1 MDVSVSLLSTQRI
14 VLKYFKST
22 TLSLGEDH
30 CRKKK
35 KHAISACWLLA
46 QENSIQQSQIVHFLW
61 SEISLLQSFFLNIL
75 PQGTHITVKYF
86 SNITPTERCCAVFLP
101 PTDFRRSEISLMLL
115 SLHGNQKEGNVTGF
129 SDYILIFAQVVQTKL
144 KSKTNK
150 QKPAKKPHS
159 QICQAVLLI
168 CRLGSS
174 SLSPPWIVLFLKV
187 LFGFLTLVFPL
198 GT

>member
-1 MDVSVSLLSTQRI
+1 MLVIGTGSQHST
-14 VLKYFKST
+14 KSDCAFFVIRNQFT
-22 TLSLGEDH
+22 
-30 CRKKK
+30 
-35 KHAISACWLLA
+35 
-46 QENSIQQSQIVHFLW
+46 
-61 SEISLLQSFFLNIL
+61 SEFFLNIL

-174 SLSPPWIVLFLKV
+174 SLSPP
-187 LFGFLTLVFPL
+187 
-198 GT
+198 